1 MDGKHWCP
9 WSPTS
14 FALLLV
20 MLSVCTTFAAGN
32 VEDIYP
38 SMFENVSRI
47 YWIHLPKSGGTA
59 LAQIAMATARD
70 RRKTFAFCYQARGE
84 PDCSQPATWTKQS
97 ANQAGQVEFRPP
109 TDAFTGDHRASPYIV
124 FGHFTMSA
132 SAQWMLPGDAVHV
145 IMIRYAIRRYFLRA
159 ECTKSMFLSFRTG
172 TISFP
177 LPTCQRRSWIPIF
190 RLTYTRKK
198 FERLG
203 IKQCHGS
210 HQCRFLSNR
219 HPIDRFFSGFM
230 QNRRAANNRKQA
242 LQHEQQVAESDLGQ
256 NGGFDMETFVDSC
269 ISSGNRMMMVGPLL
283 EYLGV
288 DNLSNA
294 SSTRE
299 LVAAAKRVID
309 DPTVVV
315 LVYEWYEA
323 SIRLLEKLGVTKRE
337 ARAKILNATPR
348 LESLRVRHSD
358 LAKIRRC
365 VLPEEEVYVY
375 AVDVFRAKYERIT
388 GEKLDPF
395 PMQ

>member
-145 IMIRYAIRRYFLRA
+145 IMI
-159 ECTKSMFLSFRTG
+159 
-172 TISFP
+172 
-177 LPTCQRRSWIPIF
+177 
-190 RLTYTRKK
+190 
-198 FERLG
+198 
-203 IKQCHGS
+203 
-210 HQCRFLSNR
+210 R